1 MKLPGAG
8 KRQKTPKSNLREVKK
23 KKGLF
28 TMMWAGIRDTAGEC
42 EAPQK
47 ACKLFRAL
55 GLTGRGRSCSELRA
69 DVLGWSLQ
77 NRIGGLRL
85 FSKLIFGIEGTG
97 GVNTTVSL
105 SFYFPVSCSL
115 CPLANPI
122 EARGEKGA

>member
-1 MKLPGAG
+1 
-8 KRQKTPKSNLREVKK
+8 
-23 KKGLF
+23 
-28 TMMWAGIRDTAGEC
+28 MMWAGIRDTAGEC

-55 GLTGRGRSCSELRA
+55 GLTGRGRSCSELRV

-105 SFYFPVSCSL
+105 SFYFPVSCLL

-122 EARGEKGA
+122 EARGEKGAWVMQST